1 MKRFYKIFKATSS
14 NNFHKPEIMSQML
27 RKNINNKKT
36 PKNIHCTPLNS
47 EAVLVLSYCCA
58 KIEVPVKN
66 KSLNKCDCFDCGPS
80 QLPRGG
86 NVTALGVDNFRNCI
100 FHHSFIMYKRR
111 HAAVPQIFVVHN
123 HAPQPVQ
130 CKAGDLN

>member
-100 FHHSFIMYKRR
+100 FHHSSIMYKRR
-111 HAAVPQIFVVHN
+111 HAVVPQIF
-123 HAPQPVQ
+123 A
-130 CKAGDLN
+130 